1 MKRMSLSDDD
11 GDVAVL
17 RSFDAAVAV
26 VALKTFDI
34 DVNHRKIFYHD
45 LAIFHA
51 HSFST
56 DTVVADD
63 DSPDLVLMAVA
74 VVHAIDF
81 DFLAAKRVDLLSL
94 ESQDGFRDFAEWF
107 QSNSSVL
114 SPEVFATID
123 N

>member
-1 MKRMSLSDDD
+1 MKRMSFADDD
-11 GDVAVL
+11 GDVAVW
-17 RSFDAAVAV
+17 RSFAAAVV
-26 VALKTFDI
+26 EFVSKTFYI

-45 LAIFHA
+45 LAIFHV

-56 DTVVADD
+56 DTVADD
-63 DSPDLVLMAVA
+63 DSSDLELMAVA
-74 VVHAIDF
+74 VVHATYF
-81 DFLAAKRVDLLSL
+81 YFSAAKRVDSLSL
-94 ESQDGFRDFAEWF
+94 ELQDGFRDFAEWF